1 MKIGMKTILRGN
13 GKVKCVKTKMLSETK
28 SQPRSEQREEGK
40 IKKHFKLG
48 NGLENSR
55 GSL

>member
-1 MKIGMKTILRGN
+1 MKIGMKTILRGD

-28 SQPRSEQREEGK
+28 SQPRSKQREEGK